1 MPESVIKRLN
11 ELTLEDGRVKGKGE
25 LAIQATS
32 FEQDGDSKKGMPDVL
47 PDTIEAA
54 VNNGI
59 DPTLAALDS
68 EDFPDIINDMPDE
81 PEHSEFSTTDIM
93 YDLSQPNY
101 VDHAIG
107 AVRLPMKP
115 KSVEMED
122 LINSLRGMEVG
133 PYVRTEDSEEAFDA
147 QGVAVDYTAQSCSD
161 AGVGETEGARDDTVG
176 DTFETR
182 MSAEPGPL
190 A

>member
-11 ELTLEDGRVKGKGE
+11 ELALEDGRVKGKGE
-25 LAIQATS
+25 LAIRATS

-81 PEHSEFSTTDIM
+81 PEHSEGRVHGGDRQRS
-93 YDLSQPNY
+93 S
-101 VDHAIG
+101 
-107 AVRLPMKP
+107 VR
-115 KSVEMED
+115 SVTRD
-122 LINSLRGMEVG
+122 LIDVG
-133 PYVRTEDSEEAFDA
+133 GLEHRRE
-147 QGVAVDYTAQSCSD
+147 
-161 AGVGETEGARDDTVG
+161 
-176 DTFETR
+176 
-182 MSAEPGPL
+182 
-190 A
+190 